1 MEQLNEDFVK
11 QSLLNQIASLS
22 LQVAERDAVITEQQV
37 ELEQLRKAQLDEMNS
52 TDDGNAD

>member
-1 MEQLNEDFVK
+1 MKELNEDFVK

-37 ELEQLRKAQLDEMNS
+37 ELEQLRRDQLDEMNS
-52 TDDGNAD
+52 TEDDNAD

>member
-1 MEQLNEDFVK
+1 MKELNEDFVK

-37 ELEQLRKAQLDEMNS
+37 ELEQLRKAQLDELNS
-52 TDDGNAD
+52 AEDVDAD

>member
-1 MEQLNEDFVK
+1 MKELNEDFVK

-52 TDDGNAD
+52 TEDDNAE

>member
-1 MEQLNEDFVK
+1 MKELNEDFVK

-37 ELEQLRKAQLDEMNS
+37 ELEHLRKAQLDEMNS
-52 TDDGNAD
+52 TEDDNAD

>member
-1 MEQLNEDFVK
+1 MKELNEDFVK

-52 TDDGNAD
+52 TEDVDAD

>member
-1 MEQLNEDFVK
+1 MKELNEDFVK

>member
-1 MEQLNEDFVK
+1 MKELNEDFVK
-11 QSLLNQIASLS
+11 QSLLNQIANLS

-52 TDDGNAD
+52 TEDNNAD

>member
-1 MEQLNEDFVK
+1 MKELNGDFVK

-37 ELEQLRKAQLDEMNS
+37 ELEQLRKAQLDELNS
-52 TDDGNAD
+52 AEDGNAN